1 MYSFPSATNKY
12 LLTVVNAHN
21 CISKDSIIVTIKG
34 NAPIITIEKD
44 TVCQGNASEISIVS
58 DIAIDSTVWIIEN
71 QIINTDTNKHVFS
84 SFGNFP
90 IWVSAYSGECSST
103 SKDTIIVKP
112 SPTAAF
118 IVGKLCPNQAINF
131 TTTSFAP
138 EFEQIDSVQMDIPK

>member
-1 MYSFPSATNKY
+1 MYGNEISINCINSNTYTWSSEGEQCILSPSATNKY

-84 SFGNFP
+84 SLAIFQFG
-90 IWVSAYSGECSST
+90 
-103 SKDTIIVKP
+103 
-112 SPTAAF
+112 
-118 IVGKLCPNQAINF
+118 
-131 TTTSFAP
+131 
-138 EFEQIDSVQMDIPK
+138 